1 MNDRAVS
8 ALEAYDIEVQMTR
21 KGRGSIICETKDGP
35 LVLVPYHGTEAKLII
50 QDKLLK
56 KIEADAAVRTDSLL
70 QSKEGTFLS
79 KDMDG
84 NRYILK
90 SYHEGREADV
100 KNRAECVEMMET
112 LARLHAS
119 MQLPTQDLA
128 GFVPYSPWTEY
139 DKHNTELRRIF
150 TYLKNKSQK
159 GIFERRL
166 YEVYREYC
174 EKANEAAAGW
184 HYYEEMIAKRDIGE
198 MQSVCHGDYQY
209 HNVIKT
215 QTGVRVIHFEKWV
228 VDTKVRDVY
237 LMLRKLMEKNDWNL
251 SFGKELL
258 HAYQCILPLNAYDF
272 IDLYYRLAYP
282 EKFWKIANHY
292 YNSPKAWISGM
303 SLEKLESVIRTEEQ
317 KTRFLKDVFQGMIK

>member
-21 KGRGSIICETKDGP
+21 KGRGTIICDTKEGS
-35 LVLVPYHGTEAKLII
+35 LVLVPYHGTEAKLLVE
-50 QDKLLK
+50 DKLLK
-56 KIEADAAVRTDSLL
+56 KIAADDVVKTDRLI
-70 QSKEGTFLS
+70 QNREGTFIS

-112 LARLHAS
+112 LARLHTS
-119 MQLPTQDLA
+119 MMLPAEELT
-128 GFVPYSPWTEY
+128 GFATYSPWKEY
-139 DKHNTELRRIF
+139 NKHNIELRRIF

-159 GIFERRL
+159 GFFERRL
-166 YEVYREYC
+166 YEVYREYN
-174 EKANEAAAGW
+174 EKAKEAALGW
-184 HYYEEMIAKRDIGE
+184 HYYEEVLAKKDALE
-198 MQSVCHGDYQY
+198 MRNISHGDYQY

-215 QTGVRVIHFEKWV
+215 QNGICVVHFEKWV
-228 VDTKVRDVY
+228 VDTRVRDVY

-258 HAYQCILPLNAYDF
+258 HAYQRILPLNAYDF

-292 YNSPKAWISGM
+292 YNSPKAWISGV
-303 SLEKLESVIRTEEQ
+303 SLEKLESVIRAEEQ
-317 KTRFLKDVFQGMIK
+317 KARFLKDVFQGLTK